1 MLRYFGQ
8 NKGAG
13 CGKCDSIRAG
23 RINTAEGEENAE
35 RTRQALIGFINDKCG
50 GVYSLK
56 QINAE
61 FGNPSA
67 SWSPDFLS
75 ILRELIDEGD
85 VPAYEY

>member
-1 MLRYFGQ
+1 MRVLTAVNATSAGR
-8 NKGAG
+8 GAG
-13 CGKCDSIRAG
+13 ED
-23 RINTAEGEENAE
+23 NAE
-35 RTRQALIGFINDKCG
+35 RTRQALIGFINEKCG

-85 VPAYEY
+85 VPAYKY